1 MQDPILQLNLTTVTE
16 KIKVDKSCLLQG
28 EHNRSAMYR
37 GAFRRLKKDKMKEV
51 IVKVIYKQLVEDD
64 GIW

>member
-1 MQDPILQLNLTTVTE
+1 
-16 KIKVDKSCLLQG
+16 
-28 EHNRSAMYR
+28 MYR